1 MGALKEADSFV
12 LKGECVRVGVTDRL
26 SEPEDDLD
34 GRSELPE
41 SLQVRAV
48 QWFMITN
55 MTRRVAEAGVA
66 GPDGSSRLL
75 LLPLRG
81 ELRAVGRRAEGS
93 VHRQRR
99 APSAEAIPPGE

>member
-41 SLQVRAV
+41 SLQV
-48 QWFMITN
+48 
-55 MTRRVAEAGVA
+55 
-66 GPDGSSRLL
+66 
-75 LLPLRG
+75 
-81 ELRAVGRRAEGS
+81 
-93 VHRQRR
+93 
-99 APSAEAIPPGE
+99 